1 MEDESDFLDALYTDV
16 AHSLEWKETKALK
29 KRVSSLELQDPVSDE
44 DLAQDIFKKLEK
56 EGHFGRGNLQYLT
69 DLLTDLGRADLGEK
83 VQTAAAVCG
92 LKVSPSWRLEEM
104 MRIWREIVRD
114 GKLEPEPENKS
125 ISDQKEEA
133 TVLRK
138 HFRAVAQEVSPLD
151 WRRFARHLG
160 LSEGQIQHI
169 GMRQK
174 NNSYEGVI
182 ESLYVWENQLGSSAT
197 YRKLREALNRA
208 GMENVADSIWA

>member
-1 MEDESDFLDALYTDV
+1 MEDGADFLDALYTDV
-16 AHSLEWKETKALK
+16 AQSLEWKETKALK

-56 EGHFGRGNLQYLT
+56 EGHFGRGNLQNLT

-83 VQTAAAVCG
+83 VQAA
-92 LKVSPSWRLEEM
+92 E
-104 MRIWREIVRD
+104 
-114 GKLEPEPENKS
+114 LEPEPENKS
-125 ISDQKEEA
+125 ISEQKEDT
-133 TVLRK
+133 TVLRR

-151 WRRFARHLG
+151 WKRFARHLG

-197 YRKLREALNRA
+197 YRALRAALNTA
-208 GMENVADSIWA
+208 GMESVADSIWA